1 MWPDQWLREEGPT
14 KDISEFE
21 RQTGFLVER
30 NEDLRGAMNAGVC
43 LRRSR
48 DRAATH
54 SPDLLTST
62 SLDPSVYE
70 LLEPFQS
77 PAPLPVLLY
86 LLAVSVHFIVYF
98 SIS

>member
-43 LRRSR
+43 LRCSR
-48 DRAATH
+48 DRAATY
-54 SPDLLTST
+54 SLPRPPDLNLFGSFR
-62 SLDPSVYE
+62 V
-70 LLEPFQS
+70 
-77 PAPLPVLLY
+77 
-86 LLAVSVHFIVYF
+86 
-98 SIS
+98 